1 MNENKIDVP
10 YIVFEG
16 ERARHEREIKRL
28 HILAGILAAAIV
40 LTNALWAVVLL

>member
-1 MNENKIDVP
+1 MNENRKDVP

-16 ERARHEREIKRL
+16 ERVRHEREIKRL

-40 LTNALWAVVLL
+40 VTNALWAVVLL

>member
-1 MNENKIDVP
+1 MNERSIDVP

-16 ERARHEREIKRL
+16 ERVRHEREIKRL
-28 HILAGILAAAIV
+28 HIFTGILAAAIV

>member
-1 MNENKIDVP
+1 MNENLKDVP

-16 ERARHEREIKRL
+16 ERVRHEREIKRL

>member
-1 MNENKIDVP
+1 MNDRAPDVP

-16 ERARHEREIKRL
+16 ERVRHEREIKRL